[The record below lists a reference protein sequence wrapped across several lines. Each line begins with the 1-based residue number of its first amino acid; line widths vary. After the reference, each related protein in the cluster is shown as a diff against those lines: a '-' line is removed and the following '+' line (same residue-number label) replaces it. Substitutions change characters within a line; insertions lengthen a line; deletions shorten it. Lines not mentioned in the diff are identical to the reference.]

1 MPEMIGKLK
10 SNPIKTQN
18 LIYIMSSVVH
28 VHGLEGF
35 QKSERYACLLF
46 TPPPTETLSLAPDRI
61 ADISGHQISSL
72 LENLLEGYYFI
83 IFRSFPGVMETIP
96 FSIIHTPTLFQLDMK
111 IIN

>member
-1 MPEMIGKLK
+1 MIGKLK
-10 SNPIKTQN
+10 SNPTKTQN

-35 QKSERYACLLF
+35 KKSEGNACLLF
-46 TPPPTETLSLAPDRI
+46 TPPPFSTETLSLAPDRI
-61 ADISGHQISSL
+61 ADISGHQNSSL
-72 LENLLEGYYFI
+72 LENLLEWYYFI

>member
-1 MPEMIGKLK
+1 MNGFYNE
-10 SNPIKTQN
+10 
-18 LIYIMSSVVH
+18 
-28 VHGLEGF
+28 HGLGGL
-35 QKSERYACLLF
+35 KNRRATRASCL
-46 TPPPTETLSLAPDRI
+46 PPPPSGTLSFAPDRI

-83 IFRSFPGVMETIP
+83 IFRSFPGAMETIP